1 MLWSNQDL
9 SHMEEI
15 LNAWELV
22 VIKKSNCS
30 IPDKIIL
37 LSTVS
42 NASHD
47 TSVLANRILTNLTCK
62 ISEET
67 HRYRTNIEFYIQ
79 G

>member
-1 MLWSNQDL
+1 MGIEN
-9 SHMEEI
+9 I
-15 LNAWELV
+15 NAWELV

-42 NASHD
+42 NASND

-62 ISEET
+62 IS
-67 HRYRTNIEFYIQ
+67 
-79 G
+79 